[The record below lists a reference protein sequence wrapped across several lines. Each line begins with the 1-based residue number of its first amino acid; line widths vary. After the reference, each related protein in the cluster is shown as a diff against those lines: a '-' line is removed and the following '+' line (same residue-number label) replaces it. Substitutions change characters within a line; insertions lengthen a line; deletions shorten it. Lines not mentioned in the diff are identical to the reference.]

1 VIKQYFIIGRIVL
14 VVGVL
19 VLIMTLYLS
28 GKAAR
33 AERDLA
39 MASLTTVT
47 EANESLKQSLD
58 AEIKQRQQVEQVLAE
73 RIAEQKRIEADAA
86 ERLRRKN
93 RELAEL
99 RRANEK
105 VDTYLNLPVPGEYL
119 DWVRRQSAG
128 DQDGNDKDV
137 PTGRAGVAVP

>member
-1 VIKQYFIIGRIVL
+1 VN
-14 VVGVL
+14 
-19 VLIMTLYLS
+19 
-28 GKAAR
+28 
-33 AERDLA
+33 
-39 MASLTTVT
+39 LTTVT
-47 EANESLKQSLD
+47 EANASLKASLD
-58 AEIKQRQQVEQVLAE
+58 AERMQREQVEQVLAE

-119 DWVRRQSAG
+119 DWLRRQSAG
-128 DQDGNDKDV
+128 GSDGDDKDV
-137 PTGRAGVAVP
+137 PTGRAGVAVH